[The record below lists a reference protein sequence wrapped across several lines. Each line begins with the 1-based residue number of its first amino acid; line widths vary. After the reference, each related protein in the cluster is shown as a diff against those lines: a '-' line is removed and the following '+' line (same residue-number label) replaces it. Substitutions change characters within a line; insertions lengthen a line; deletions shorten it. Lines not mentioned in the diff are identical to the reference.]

1 MVKNEVGE
9 RKPNMC
15 LSVYAPR
22 ASIQKMIF
30 VNIKVYA
37 AFDLCGLKKKKKI
50 TTLAVFRDLEA

>member
-37 AFDLCGLKKKKKI
+37 AFDLCGLKKKKKQPH
-50 TTLAVFRDLEA
+50 